1 MGRSSAKAAP
11 ENTRSDAK
19 AGFLRSA
26 RDGHLDKVLE
36 HLKNNTD
43 INTSNA
49 NGLNAL
55 HLASK
60 EGHVDVVTELLKRG
74 AAVDSATKK
83 GNTALHIASLAG
95 QEEVVKILVL
105 QGASVNVQSQNGFT
119 PLYMAAQENHDGVV
133 RFLLA
138 NGANQSL
145 ATEDGF
151 TPLAVALQQ
160 GHDKVVSVLLENDTR
175 GKVRLPALHIA
186 AKKDDCKAAALLLQ
200 SDHNPDVTSKSG
212 FTPLHIAAHYGNEN
226 IASLLVQKG
235 ADVNFLAKHHITP
248 LHVAA
253 KWGKA
258 NMAALLLDRHAQLE
272 AKTRD
277 GLTPLHCAARS
288 GHESV
293 VDLLLE
299 RGAPISSKTKNGLAP
314 LHMAAQGDHV
324 DAGRILLHH
333 KAPVDEVTVDYL
345 TALHVAAHCGHVRVA
360 KLLLDRKADPN
371 SRALNG
377 FTPLHIA
384 CKKNRIKVIEL
395 LLKHGASIEATTESG
410 LTPLHVASFM
420 GCMNIVIYLLQHGAN
435 ANAPTMRGEAPLHL
449 AARANQTDI
458 VRILLRNNAQVD
470 ARAREQQ
477 TPLHIASRLG
487 NVDIV
492 MLLLQHNADLD
503 AVTKDMYTPLH
514 IAAKE
519 GQDEVA
525 AVLLEHGANNTA
537 ATKRGFTPLHLAAKY
552 GNIKVARLLIQK
564 DAPVDAQGK
573 NGVTPLHVAS
583 HYDHQSVALLLL
595 DKGASPHAAAKN
607 GYTPLH
613 IAAKK
618 NQMDIATTL
627 LEYGA
632 QTNAESKAGFTP
644 LHLSA
649 QEGHT
654 DMSTLLIEH
663 QADPNY
669 EAKNGL
675 TPMHL
680 CAQEDRVNVAAI
692 LVKSNAQI
700 NAQTKSGYTP
710 LHVACHF
717 GQMNMVRFLLG
728 HQSQIDAATNQG
740 YTAMHQA
747 AQQGHP
753 MIVNLLLES
762 GATPNA
768 VTSQGQTALSIAQKL
783 GYITVI
789 ETLKVVTE
797 TTITTTT
804 TTIIEEKYRV
814 QAPETMQETF
824 MSDSEDEGGE
834 DGVLGDH
841 SYRYLTVDEMK
852 SLGDDSMPMDGMG
865 DDRRNSGVEETILA
879 AKEGYAQFS
888 GNYAPDNV
896 DLARQPVSI
905 GHPSV
910 LDDSLWSL
918 ASKGTGMWRSRF
930 LVSFMVDARGG
941 AMRGCRHSGVRVIIP
956 PRKAA
961 CPMRITCRYLKK
973 DKLVHPPPLME
984 GEALASRILELGPS
998 AAKFLG
1004 PVIIEVPHFAALRG
1018 KEREIIVLRSD
1029 NGETWREH
1037 TLEAT
1042 EEAVQEVLNESFDG
1056 EDMGQLEDMNTHRIT
1071 RILTTDF
1078 PQYFAIVSRVR
1089 QEVHAIGPDGGMVSS
1104 SVVPQVQA
1112 VFPPGALTKKIKV
1125 GLQAQPIQPELVV
1138 KLLGNRVAV
1147 SPIVTVEPRR
1157 RKFHRPITLT
1167 IPVPQAAARGM
1178 INQYS
1183 GDTPTLRLLCSIT
1196 GNAADVSTGGT
1207 SRAQWEDVTGSTPLT
1222 FVNDCVSFTTTVS
1235 ARFWLMDCRNVAE
1248 AAKMATDLYREA
1260 INVPF
1265 MAKFVVFAKRHEPQE
1280 ARLRVFCMT
1289 DDKEEKTLEQQEHFV
1304 EVAKSRD
1311 VEVLETKSQYLEFA
1325 GNLVPITKS
1334 GEQLAL
1340 TFRAF
1345 RENRLPFTVRVKDN
1359 HADPVGRIAF
1369 MREARAGR
1377 GEPPQTPICNLNI
1390 VLPST
1395 VTPETARSEPDLLA
1409 LQKKYGFLHD
1419 VGLVYTTNRPEAIH
1433 KADLR
1438 LSDICNLLGRD
1449 WIPLAQCLEIPDSD
1463 LNLID
1468 NEYPDNTTQQAMV
1481 MLKLW
1486 MAQSQNKVTGNALEK
1501 ALRKI
1506 GRDDIVNRCIYNV
1519 ELVTDDLEK
1528 AVAKTQLDQSGFDNL
1543 RDELGA
1549 DSTRNTLQRDTSLD
1563 VSFDEQ
1569 DLMKDSES
1577 VDEIPEKREEEE
1589 ELNLQEVSEVFSQEI
1604 KTAIPQKQVYDD
1616 AEPPSQ
1622 RIIIHEEKGICDSRE
1637 AEKDIEIPQPVQD
1650 LESGNLQQDAEDSWG
1665 TRQSTMEERVID
1677 RYVIDTHPKPV
1688 FDPPEE
1694 DIPVEQ
1700 LPTNEEEEEEEEE
1713 EEIVEEPMV
1722 VATTAPAPRQRERVD
1737 DEPESLYSP
1746 SWNAS
1751 KHPVSCKQSMPIEAI
1766 AVQQGRPYEQEE
1778 DDEQEVERPAVIATS
1793 ALAPAPAPVPRHSY
1807 QRTEDEPEV
1816 LISSSWD
1823 AANEPTSCDDEVLEK
1838 EFAAALHGG
1847 DIDDSNTFSPELLS
1861 RSLQQQTTEHDAKVR
1876 MSTSKTPPSS
1886 PLEAVEAFTE
1896 SQMHTSHPEAVPA
1909 QVALAQSETI
1919 RSEDLDTT
1927 AASHVD
1933 VQEEHWTED
1942 VEANEPAAVS
1952 GQQSSTG
1959 PFSRIFQSGSSSSST
1974 PVPSPPPPP
1983 LIRRVPSPPS
1993 ASSISPSSSPSQ
2005 SPQVPERRNRK
2016 SRRFLAPHQRP
2027 ANPALDCEDQ
2037 VQTDVTDDVGDLSE
2051 SELFDHAQ
2059 PKLEEHERTTETEEL
2074 LERHS
2079 ANSETSDVAET
2090 IYGSPEAVRYFQ
2102 KVAIPPSGTESTV
2115 IHVDDLSARSKL
2127 VVRPLSLPDT
2137 YVDRHGSPGTKHRR
2151 TDFVVA
2157 LTPQSKPEIQRQSAP
2172 LSEVHFQI
2180 ESTPVPEGEPQSDVE
2195 LGGQC
2200 DSSIPV
2206 SEAQLHFE
2214 PSSIAQSGAKLE
2226 ERKSDGVAQQE
2237 QVLESD
2243 TEAEDSSRDLE
2254 QELLSEA
2261 NLVIEQVMKLAIEQ
2275 VTGRAESEPRPA
2287 SALPQVDVEKAV
2299 DSAEIEPVA
2308 ESRLAKMG
2316 EPQSDMKSTTVG
2328 QLLCEEAAPQ
2338 LLETDSVGLAFEC
2351 EFTSGSESDI
2361 ASEAAESGEGKVA
2374 AAEKSCDPVSP
2385 TKPES
2390 EPESLEM
2397 ANSVPV
2403 LEVATKSDVQ
2413 PVLKGATDLI
2423 EAEAEA
2429 LLQLNSES
2437 DSASEAGPFFIP
2449 QSKSMLES
2457 VPVQGDHSVRILD
2470 IDRQSDLEQPAVE
2483 TITKLEISSADVLDK
2498 SSLSKPE
2505 AVPEGVS
2512 LPQSGT
2518 ESDVGLVLHTS
2529 AVRDG
2534 EAAVRVVECVRK
2546 PEVESLLEAESVLE
2560 TEPVVHAES
2569 EESSQS
2575 VSTASDQGVADDD
2588 MDELYTEEE
2597 DFENKSH
2604 AARVASVLND
2614 QHRPR
2619 PDESPLDERAERM
2632 AEAILASAMF
2642 ETVFLQPE
2650 NRSQTTT
2657 PVPAHGLPAIDLPFI
2672 GSSFCRIQF
2681 PCTDARLTSAGN
2693 TAASTSQ
2700 SLVTNHPLPETES
2713 PEIPIDTTNT
2723 VPSSRIPVLSKRQN
2737 LSRSVSEQPHSSGS
2751 RMPVAAPRVSRMI
2764 PGYFTSADH
2773 TSSADANAG
2782 CSAESLPSSIQE
2794 NVESYSVRKQ
2804 FWEEVAS
2811 GTSSTSSTSSTRT
2824 RQTKSERSSLIV
2836 TDESFGPIGQRE
2848 TKSERSSAVLSEQD
2862 IYEVGRYTVTKVS
2875 TSETVIDTTHEST
2888 GATGQEIIEELQLAP
2903 PPVDQSSS
2911 KVEEIETV
2919 RTQETTVT
2927 RLSGKLDNPI
2937 VLEETVTG
2945 SSHRERIG
2953 REEYIYSSGDES
2965 VSLRAEDV
2973 ESHSDVVLP
2982 GGRQVVTEEFAK
2994 SSKTVFKDGQPVFVE
3009 EFQYDQRQQPAD
3021 SPPLESA
3028 PTASGFEDSTT
3039 ADLTTGDWTT
3049 ADSVEVNVD
3058 SQEQEVPDISIVH
3071 QESFGGGLT
3080 SSGESQEE
3088 GEAVA
3093 GMAFINTAFIGVD
3106 HIDMKDQEPANIAR
3120 AVSPFEVPRG
3130 EAYVIGTYGPD
3141 FDQPAARD
3149 ENEPDEE
3156 SPLPSPQSRLTF
3168 ELPQEAIVAEER
3180 DECAVSS
3187 QPRSRTTSLDSQDLE
3202 TYGSEG
3208 EEADDDEQ
3216 DPSQAR
3222 EKIFSQGLSFQEER
3236 DRELTP
3242 EEALQ
3247 LAENLIEEIKAEAP
3261 RRAEM
3266 MSSTTPDDEL
3276 KEIDEGAADVAQEVA
3291 QTLTFQEETEAKIS
3305 EYIRQVDVHEEVAVS
3320 DGQNTTEETINWSLT
3335 EIHES
3340 STHSEHVDIQG
3351 LDRTVL
3357 PELDI
3362 VEPQGA
3368 HEQEATS
3375 PEQVCS
3381 PERETTSTTSSG
3393 SKIDSSATFSE
3404 NKTVSYEETSTT
3416 WTKKEEET
3424 TYFSAAETGAQ
3435 RPSRPTSSD
3444 VEALISTG
3452 ATTACSSE
3460 YETAFSSS
3468 SRSVNSSDFHS
3479 AVSSVSSRESMKSL
3493 DSTTGLASET
3503 SETLL
3508 ASALE
3513 QDTTDRDLTP
3523 TDVSLDLNQMDVQF
3537 KMASDLPAAPVQREE
3552 QEEVAT
3558 RAESPFEMISP
3569 VDEGMVELEDD
3580 DDDDPAEELIPPVM
3594 KRSQEMTFHPEPK
3607 PLRETGLSP
3616 PTTPTPSEESPS
3628 LKSSLEAEK
3637 LLFDYVM
3644 STNDEAAY
3652 LSTSTLSDG
3661 TTSTVIEAGGKTVK
3675 QDTYDQLSDEP
3686 EADQDCQEDEANA
3699 TVTALDAATITSRSG
3714 SLASSTDVEG
3724 IISRQV
3730 TISSAIVIDE
3740 STQSINTQITT
3751 RRVVVQG
3758 ESEELILPASMVPD
3772 ITVQHA
3778 SPVIDRRFSYPEN
3791 VAGADLSELAKQVIE
3806 EVPSE
3811 EELEERDEGLGA
3823 ETAEPAHQ
3831 EQSEQLYQS
3840 EEVEQVEE
3848 IEEGEQELA
3857 EEPEEIEADYPEMD
3871 VGELI
3876 SPPALVARRIDPPNM
3891 AGYNYEMSFERA
3903 QDEREDAV
3911 EVEDVIEDLEKQ
3923 KRWMEMQ
3930 FEEAEDAAQGIF
3942 QPIAS
3947 RVQPLADIEECKE
3960 DEESLNGSDR
3970 LVGRLKES
3978 LSSTPEF
3985 DVLSGR
3991 RYFTRSGDVDDLSV
4005 DSLQD
4010 FERLELELHA
4020 EKLRRQSN
4028 GSGSQESLNGRRIGS
4043 RSSGGDNVSVNSL
4056 TEFERLERDMAEA
4069 AKLEERARQQEAA
4082 LLSEIEEG
4090 HESQTSESESCETLS
4105 GQREGDDTEED
4116 DDDDYE
4122 QRMFEIDEIIR
4133 QAQTNIEQ
4141 FETELTT
4148 EVKQTIRSSRME
4160 STGSF
4165 NETTHSSVV
4174 DMKTESVDSVDSIE
4188 PDFLA
4193 GGSTSQR
4200 TAAIYRSCIR
4210 TEIKYSSDDIQQ
4222 ADSLT
4227 GGPDSLDVFG
4237 PSSVDSLD
4245 SNARSRTGHESDSL
4259 QAMVGAE
4266 SSSDSSSSRDDLP
4279 RDTTLQRP
4287 TGIFRPTTCSSDSL
4301 EQTQSSSRAT
4311 GGFDSDS
4318 IMSGSMTSS
4327 MGSAVAVTVHPTEA
4341 PMSPSGAPVHTE
4353 RTETSCTVE
4362 MSPEI
4367 RKVTFH
4373 GPDVEEQM
4381 KDFVSQFAPGEDI
4394 REVEVTDP
4402 VTGNIFVTRV
4412 TQRRAFVDAQDL
4424 PTDEDDLPSRQAV
4437 EEYIRTRGPQLEDV
4451 DSFEV
4456 DDGSGN
4462 IQRVI
4467 RKRVVVDSTATAIPT
4482 THSCA
4487 SPSLSLNPPTAFQS
4501 SPATEPTESTPLPEM
4516 TSSGA
4521 ARNDGIQPR
4530 LPSAPRDSISIDDDD
4545 DDEEAMEVDSHEHD
4559 WRIAEFAPNT
4569 TLGRQQA
4576 TVFQLI
4582 TAEADDQAAASAACQ
4597 QYDPTCSAI
4606 SESEPSLPSQ
4616 PDWSDSAQDGM

>member
-1 MGRSSAKAAP
+1 
-11 ENTRSDAK
+11 
-19 AGFLRSA
+19 
-26 RDGHLDKVLE
+26 
-36 HLKNNTD
+36 
-43 INTSNA
+43 
-49 NGLNAL
+49 
-55 HLASK
+55 
-60 EGHVDVVTELLKRG
+60 
-74 AAVDSATKK
+74 
-83 GNTALHIASLAG
+83 
-95 QEEVVKILVL
+95 
-105 QGASVNVQSQNGFT
+105 
-119 PLYMAAQENHDGVV
+119 
-133 RFLLA
+133 
-138 NGANQSL
+138 
-145 ATEDGF
+145 
-151 TPLAVALQQ
+151 
-160 GHDKVVSVLLENDTR
+160 
-175 GKVRLPALHIA
+175 
-186 AKKDDCKAAALLLQ
+186 
-200 SDHNPDVTSKSG
+200 
-212 FTPLHIAAHYGNEN
+212 
-226 IASLLVQKG
+226 
-235 ADVNFLAKHHITP
+235 
-248 LHVAA
+248 
-253 KWGKA
+253 
-258 NMAALLLDRHAQLE
+258 
-272 AKTRD
+272 
-277 GLTPLHCAARS
+277 
-288 GHESV
+288 
-293 VDLLLE
+293 
-299 RGAPISSKTKNGLAP
+299 
-314 LHMAAQGDHV
+314 
-324 DAGRILLHH
+324 
-333 KAPVDEVTVDYL
+333 
-345 TALHVAAHCGHVRVA
+345 
-360 KLLLDRKADPN
+360 
-371 SRALNG
+371 
-377 FTPLHIA
+377 
-384 CKKNRIKVIEL
+384 
-395 LLKHGASIEATTESG
+395 
-410 LTPLHVASFM
+410 
-420 GCMNIVIYLLQHGAN
+420 
-435 ANAPTMRGEAPLHL
+435 
-449 AARANQTDI
+449 
-458 VRILLRNNAQVD
+458 
-470 ARAREQQ
+470 
-477 TPLHIASRLG
+477 
-487 NVDIV
+487 
-492 MLLLQHNADLD
+492 
-503 AVTKDMYTPLH
+503 
-514 IAAKE
+514 
-519 GQDEVA
+519 
-525 AVLLEHGANNTA
+525 
-537 ATKRGFTPLHLAAKY
+537 
-552 GNIKVARLLIQK
+552 
-564 DAPVDAQGK
+564 
-573 NGVTPLHVAS
+573 
-583 HYDHQSVALLLL
+583 
-595 DKGASPHAAAKN
+595 
-607 GYTPLH
+607 
-613 IAAKK
+613 
-618 NQMDIATTL
+618 
-627 LEYGA
+627 
-632 QTNAESKAGFTP
+632 
-644 LHLSA
+644 
-649 QEGHT
+649 
-654 DMSTLLIEH
+654 
-663 QADPNY
+663 
-669 EAKNGL
+669 
-675 TPMHL
+675 
-680 CAQEDRVNVAAI
+680 
-692 LVKSNAQI
+692 
-700 NAQTKSGYTP
+700 
-710 LHVACHF
+710 
-717 GQMNMVRFLLG
+717 
-728 HQSQIDAATNQG
+728 
-740 YTAMHQA
+740 
-747 AQQGHP
+747 
-753 MIVNLLLES
+753 
-762 GATPNA
+762 
-768 VTSQGQTALSIAQKL
+768 
-783 GYITVI
+783 
-789 ETLKVVTE
+789 
-797 TTITTTT
+797 
-804 TTIIEEKYRV
+804 
-814 QAPETMQETF
+814 
-824 MSDSEDEGGE
+824 
-834 DGVLGDH
+834 
-841 SYRYLTVDEMK
+841 
-852 SLGDDSMPMDGMG
+852 
-865 DDRRNSGVEETILA
+865 
-879 AKEGYAQFS
+879 
-888 GNYAPDNV
+888 
-896 DLARQPVSI
+896 
-905 GHPSV
+905 
-910 LDDSLWSL
+910 
-918 ASKGTGMWRSRF
+918 
-930 LVSFMVDARGG
+930 
-941 AMRGCRHSGVRVIIP
+941 
-956 PRKAA
+956 
-961 CPMRITCRYLKK
+961 
-973 DKLVHPPPLME
+973 
-984 GEALASRILELGPS
+984 
-998 AAKFLG
+998 
-1004 PVIIEVPHFAALRG
+1004 
-1018 KEREIIVLRSD
+1018 
-1029 NGETWREH
+1029 
-1037 TLEAT
+1037 
-1042 EEAVQEVLNESFDG
+1042 
-1056 EDMGQLEDMNTHRIT
+1056 
-1071 RILTTDF
+1071 
-1078 PQYFAIVSRVR
+1078 
-1089 QEVHAIGPDGGMVSS
+1089 
-1104 SVVPQVQA
+1104 
-1112 VFPPGALTKKIKV
+1112 
-1125 GLQAQPIQPELVV
+1125 
-1138 KLLGNRVAV
+1138 
-1147 SPIVTVEPRR
+1147 
-1157 RKFHRPITLT
+1157 
-1167 IPVPQAAARGM
+1167 
-1178 INQYS
+1178 
-1183 GDTPTLRLLCSIT
+1183 
-1196 GNAADVSTGGT
+1196 
-1207 SRAQWEDVTGSTPLT
+1207 
-1222 FVNDCVSFTTTVS
+1222 
-1235 ARFWLMDCRNVAE
+1235 
-1248 AAKMATDLYREA
+1248 
-1260 INVPF
+1260 
-1265 MAKFVVFAKRHEPQE
+1265 
-1280 ARLRVFCMT
+1280 
-1289 DDKEEKTLEQQEHFV
+1289 
-1304 EVAKSRD
+1304 
-1311 VEVLETKSQYLEFA
+1311 
-1325 GNLVPITKS
+1325 
-1334 GEQLAL
+1334 
-1340 TFRAF
+1340 
-1345 RENRLPFTVRVKDN
+1345 
-1359 HADPVGRIAF
+1359 
-1369 MREARAGR
+1369 
-1377 GEPPQTPICNLNI
+1377 
-1390 VLPST
+1390 
-1395 VTPETARSEPDLLA
+1395 
-1409 LQKKYGFLHD
+1409 
-1419 VGLVYTTNRPEAIH
+1419 
-1433 KADLR
+1433 
-1438 LSDICNLLGRD
+1438 
-1449 WIPLAQCLEIPDSD
+1449 
-1463 LNLID
+1463 
-1468 NEYPDNTTQQAMV
+1468 
-1481 MLKLW
+1481 
-1486 MAQSQNKVTGNALEK
+1486 
-1501 ALRKI
+1501 
-1506 GRDDIVNRCIYNV
+1506 
-1519 ELVTDDLEK
+1519 
-1528 AVAKTQLDQSGFDNL
+1528 
-1543 RDELGA
+1543 
-1549 DSTRNTLQRDTSLD
+1549 
-1563 VSFDEQ
+1563 
-1569 DLMKDSES
+1569 
-1577 VDEIPEKREEEE
+1577 
-1589 ELNLQEVSEVFSQEI
+1589 
-1604 KTAIPQKQVYDD
+1604 
-1616 AEPPSQ
+1616 
-1622 RIIIHEEKGICDSRE
+1622 
-1637 AEKDIEIPQPVQD
+1637 
-1650 LESGNLQQDAEDSWG
+1650 
-1665 TRQSTMEERVID
+1665 
-1677 RYVIDTHPKPV
+1677 
-1688 FDPPEE
+1688 
-1694 DIPVEQ
+1694 
-1700 LPTNEEEEEEEEE
+1700 
-1713 EEIVEEPMV
+1713 
-1722 VATTAPAPRQRERVD
+1722 
-1737 DEPESLYSP
+1737 
-1746 SWNAS
+1746 
-1751 KHPVSCKQSMPIEAI
+1751 
-1766 AVQQGRPYEQEE
+1766 
-1778 DDEQEVERPAVIATS
+1778 
-1793 ALAPAPAPVPRHSY
+1793 
-1807 QRTEDEPEV
+1807 
-1816 LISSSWD
+1816 
-1823 AANEPTSCDDEVLEK
+1823 
-1838 EFAAALHGG
+1838 
-1847 DIDDSNTFSPELLS
+1847 
-1861 RSLQQQTTEHDAKVR
+1861 
-1876 MSTSKTPPSS
+1876 
-1886 PLEAVEAFTE
+1886 
-1896 SQMHTSHPEAVPA
+1896 
-1909 QVALAQSETI
+1909 
-1919 RSEDLDTT
+1919 
-1927 AASHVD
+1927 
-1933 VQEEHWTED
+1933 
-1942 VEANEPAAVS
+1942 
-1952 GQQSSTG
+1952 
-1959 PFSRIFQSGSSSSST
+1959 
-1974 PVPSPPPPP
+1974 
-1983 LIRRVPSPPS
+1983 
-1993 ASSISPSSSPSQ
+1993 
-2005 SPQVPERRNRK
+2005 
-2016 SRRFLAPHQRP
+2016 
-2027 ANPALDCEDQ
+2027 
-2037 VQTDVTDDVGDLSE
+2037 
-2051 SELFDHAQ
+2051 
-2059 PKLEEHERTTETEEL
+2059 
-2074 LERHS
+2074 
-2079 ANSETSDVAET
+2079 
-2090 IYGSPEAVRYFQ
+2090 
-2102 KVAIPPSGTESTV
+2102 
-2115 IHVDDLSARSKL
+2115 
-2127 VVRPLSLPDT
+2127 
-2137 YVDRHGSPGTKHRR
+2137 
-2151 TDFVVA
+2151 
-2157 LTPQSKPEIQRQSAP
+2157 
-2172 LSEVHFQI
+2172 
-2180 ESTPVPEGEPQSDVE
+2180 
-2195 LGGQC
+2195 
-2200 DSSIPV
+2200 
-2206 SEAQLHFE
+2206 
-2214 PSSIAQSGAKLE
+2214 
-2226 ERKSDGVAQQE
+2226 
-2237 QVLESD
+2237 
-2243 TEAEDSSRDLE
+2243 
-2254 QELLSEA
+2254 
-2261 NLVIEQVMKLAIEQ
+2261 
-2275 VTGRAESEPRPA
+2275 
-2287 SALPQVDVEKAV
+2287 
-2299 DSAEIEPVA
+2299 
-2308 ESRLAKMG
+2308 
-2316 EPQSDMKSTTVG
+2316 
-2328 QLLCEEAAPQ
+2328 
-2338 LLETDSVGLAFEC
+2338 
-2351 EFTSGSESDI
+2351 
-2361 ASEAAESGEGKVA
+2361 
-2374 AAEKSCDPVSP
+2374 
-2385 TKPES
+2385 
-2390 EPESLEM
+2390 
-2397 ANSVPV
+2397 
-2403 LEVATKSDVQ
+2403 
-2413 PVLKGATDLI
+2413 
-2423 EAEAEA
+2423 
-2429 LLQLNSES
+2429 
-2437 DSASEAGPFFIP
+2437 
-2449 QSKSMLES
+2449 
-2457 VPVQGDHSVRILD
+2457 
-2470 IDRQSDLEQPAVE
+2470 
-2483 TITKLEISSADVLDK
+2483 
-2498 SSLSKPE
+2498 
-2505 AVPEGVS
+2505 
-2512 LPQSGT
+2512 
-2518 ESDVGLVLHTS
+2518 
-2529 AVRDG
+2529 
-2534 EAAVRVVECVRK
+2534 
-2546 PEVESLLEAESVLE
+2546 
-2560 TEPVVHAES
+2560 
-2569 EESSQS
+2569 
-2575 VSTASDQGVADDD
+2575 
-2588 MDELYTEEE
+2588 
-2597 DFENKSH
+2597 
-2604 AARVASVLND
+2604 
-2614 QHRPR
+2614 
-2619 PDESPLDERAERM
+2619 
-2632 AEAILASAMF
+2632 
-2642 ETVFLQPE
+2642 
-2650 NRSQTTT
+2650 
-2657 PVPAHGLPAIDLPFI
+2657 
-2672 GSSFCRIQF
+2672 
-2681 PCTDARLTSAGN
+2681 
-2693 TAASTSQ
+2693 
-2700 SLVTNHPLPETES
+2700 
-2713 PEIPIDTTNT
+2713 
-2723 VPSSRIPVLSKRQN
+2723 
-2737 LSRSVSEQPHSSGS
+2737 
-2751 RMPVAAPRVSRMI
+2751 MPVAAPRVSRMI

-3340 STHSEHVDIQG
+3340 STRTEHVDIQG

-3537 KMASDLPAAPVQREE
+3537 KMASDLPVAPVQREE

-4521 ARNDGIQPR
+4521 
-4530 LPSAPRDSISIDDDD
+4530 
-4545 DDEEAMEVDSHEHD
+4545 
-4559 WRIAEFAPNT
+4559 
-4569 TLGRQQA
+4569 
-4576 TVFQLI
+4576 
-4582 TAEADDQAAASAACQ
+4582 EADDQAAASAACQ

>member
-1 MGRSSAKAAP
+1 MANESEQVEGGEPVATAKTLLTTTTAATINGNGSQEP
-11 ENTRSDAK
+11 SPTLQVPSIIPSIKITKSDAK

-26 RDGHLDKVLE
+26 RDGHLDKVLD

-288 GHESV
+288 GHETV

-492 MLLLQHNADLD
+492 MLLLQHSADLD

-654 DMSTLLIEH
+654 DMSTLLMEH
-663 QADPNY
+663 QAEPNY

-675 TPMHL
+675 TPLHL

-692 LVKSNAQI
+692 LVKNNAEI

-728 HQSQIDAATNQG
+728 HQSQIDAVTSQG
-740 YTAMHQA
+740 YTPMHQA

-865 DDRRNSGVEETILA
+865 DERRNSGVEESILA

-905 GHPSV
+905 GNPSV

-1359 HADPVGRIAF
+1359 HADPIGRIAF

-1419 VGLVYTTNRPEAIH
+1419 VGLVYATNRPEAIH

-1577 VDEIPEKREEEE
+1577 IDEIPEKREEEE
-1589 ELNLQEVSEVFSQEI
+1589 QLNLQEVSEVISQEI
-1604 KTAIPQKQVYDD
+1604 KTDIPQKEAYD
-1616 AEPPSQ
+1616 AEPVSQ
-1622 RIIIHEEKGICDSRE
+1622 RIILHEEKGICDSRE
-1637 AEKDIEIPQPVQD
+1637 AEKDIEIPQPVHE
-1650 LESGNLQQDAEDSWG
+1650 LESGDIYQEETEPWG
-1665 TRQSTMEERVID
+1665 TRQSTVEERVID
-1677 RYVIDTHPKPV
+1677 RYVIDTHPTPM
-1688 FDPPEE
+1688 FDPLAE

-1700 LPTNEEEEEEEEE
+1700 LPTNEEEEEGDEV
-1713 EEIVEEPMV
+1713 VEEPVV
-1722 VATTAPAPRQRERVD
+1722 VAASAPKPRQ
-1737 DEPESLYSP
+1737 
-1746 SWNAS
+1746 
-1751 KHPVSCKQSMPIEAI
+1751 QQPI
-1766 AVQQGRPYEQEE
+1766 
-1778 DDEQEVERPAVIATS
+1778 D
-1793 ALAPAPAPVPRHSY
+1793 
-1807 QRTEDEPEV
+1807 DEPEV
-1816 LISSSWD
+1816 LHSSSSSF
-1823 AANEPTSCDDEVLEK
+1823 AAEEPVSCVAPAPVERVAAVEQPRTYEPEQESEEEQEEVEEEPAVMATSTPARQQQRVFDEPEALNASFWNPPDEPVTCDDQFLEQ
-1838 EFAAALHGG
+1838 EFTAALQG
-1847 DIDDSNTFSPELLS
+1847 DEIDDVNKFSPELLS
-1861 RSLQQQTTEHDAKVR
+1861 RSLEQPKSNNDAKVR

-1886 PLEAVEAFTE
+1886 PFEAIEAFTQ
-1896 SQMHTSHPEAVPA
+1896 SQMYTSQPEAVPA
-1909 QVALAQSETI
+1909 QVALAQSETL
-1919 RSEDLDTT
+1919 RSEDLDTSAT
-1927 AASHVD
+1927 SHVD
-1933 VQEEHWTED
+1933 VQEEHWTEE

-1952 GQQSSTG
+1952 
-1959 PFSRIFQSGSSSSST
+1959 
-1974 PVPSPPPPP
+1974 
-1983 LIRRVPSPPS
+1983 
-1993 ASSISPSSSPSQ
+1993 
-2005 SPQVPERRNRK
+2005 
-2016 SRRFLAPHQRP
+2016 
-2027 ANPALDCEDQ
+2027 
-2037 VQTDVTDDVGDLSE
+2037 
-2051 SELFDHAQ
+2051 
-2059 PKLEEHERTTETEEL
+2059 
-2074 LERHS
+2074 
-2079 ANSETSDVAET
+2079 
-2090 IYGSPEAVRYFQ
+2090 
-2102 KVAIPPSGTESTV
+2102 
-2115 IHVDDLSARSKL
+2115 
-2127 VVRPLSLPDT
+2127 
-2137 YVDRHGSPGTKHRR
+2137 
-2151 TDFVVA
+2151 
-2157 LTPQSKPEIQRQSAP
+2157 
-2172 LSEVHFQI
+2172 
-2180 ESTPVPEGEPQSDVE
+2180 
-2195 LGGQC
+2195 
-2200 DSSIPV
+2200 
-2206 SEAQLHFE
+2206 
-2214 PSSIAQSGAKLE
+2214 
-2226 ERKSDGVAQQE
+2226 
-2237 QVLESD
+2237 
-2243 TEAEDSSRDLE
+2243 
-2254 QELLSEA
+2254 
-2261 NLVIEQVMKLAIEQ
+2261 
-2275 VTGRAESEPRPA
+2275 
-2287 SALPQVDVEKAV
+2287 
-2299 DSAEIEPVA
+2299 
-2308 ESRLAKMG
+2308 
-2316 EPQSDMKSTTVG
+2316 
-2328 QLLCEEAAPQ
+2328 
-2338 LLETDSVGLAFEC
+2338 
-2351 EFTSGSESDI
+2351 
-2361 ASEAAESGEGKVA
+2361 
-2374 AAEKSCDPVSP
+2374 
-2385 TKPES
+2385 
-2390 EPESLEM
+2390 
-2397 ANSVPV
+2397 
-2403 LEVATKSDVQ
+2403 
-2413 PVLKGATDLI
+2413 
-2423 EAEAEA
+2423 
-2429 LLQLNSES
+2429 
-2437 DSASEAGPFFIP
+2437 
-2449 QSKSMLES
+2449 
-2457 VPVQGDHSVRILD
+2457 
-2470 IDRQSDLEQPAVE
+2470 
-2483 TITKLEISSADVLDK
+2483 
-2498 SSLSKPE
+2498 
-2505 AVPEGVS
+2505 
-2512 LPQSGT
+2512 
-2518 ESDVGLVLHTS
+2518 
-2529 AVRDG
+2529 
-2534 EAAVRVVECVRK
+2534 
-2546 PEVESLLEAESVLE
+2546 
-2560 TEPVVHAES
+2560 
-2569 EESSQS
+2569 
-2575 VSTASDQGVADDD
+2575 
-2588 MDELYTEEE
+2588 
-2597 DFENKSH
+2597 
-2604 AARVASVLND
+2604 
-2614 QHRPR
+2614 
-2619 PDESPLDERAERM
+2619 
-2632 AEAILASAMF
+2632 
-2642 ETVFLQPE
+2642 
-2650 NRSQTTT
+2650 
-2657 PVPAHGLPAIDLPFI
+2657 
-2672 GSSFCRIQF
+2672 
-2681 PCTDARLTSAGN
+2681 DARLTSAGN
-2693 TAASTSQ
+2693 TAASAHQ
-2700 SLVTNHPLPETES
+2700 SLVTNPPIPESQSPETA
-2713 PEIPIDTTNT
+2713 DTSTNLPT
-2723 VPSSRIPVLSKRQN
+2723 SRIPVLSKRQN
-2737 LSRSVSEQPHSSGS
+2737 LSRSVSEQPQTSASK
-2751 RMPVAAPRVSRMI
+2751 MPVPTPRVGRMI
-2764 PGYFTSADH
+2764 PGYFSSADH
-2773 TSSADANAG
+2773 PSSTDVNAG
-2782 CSAESLPSSIQE
+2782 SSAESIPTSIQE

-2811 GTSSTSSTSSTRT
+2811 GTSSTSSSSSTRT

-2836 TDESFGPIGQRE
+2836 TDESFGPVGQRE
-2848 TKSERSSAVLSEQD
+2848 TKSERSSAVLSEED
-2862 IYEVGRYTVTKVS
+2862 IYEVGRYTITKVS
-2875 TSETVIDTTHEST
+2875 TSETVIDTTHESV
-2888 GATGQEIIEELQLAP
+2888 GAAGQEIIEELQLVQHP
-2903 PPVDQSSS
+2903 IDQSSS
-2911 KVEEIETV
+2911 KVEEIQTV
-2919 RTQETTVT
+2919 RTEETTVT
-2927 RLSGKLDNPI
+2927 RLSGKFDNPI

-2973 ESHSDVVLP
+2973 ESQSGVVLP

-2994 SSKTVFKDGQPVFVE
+2994 SSKIVYKDGQPVFVE

-3028 PTASGFEDSTT
+3028 PTGGFEDSTT
-3039 ADLTTGDWTT
+3039 AESTTGDWTT

-3058 SQEQEVPDISIVH
+3058 SQEHEVPDISIVH
-3071 QESFGGGLT
+3071 QESFGGGVT

-3088 GEAVA
+3088 GETVA

-3106 HIDMKDQEPANIAR
+3106 HIDIDHEPAAIAR
-3120 AVSPFEVPRG
+3120 SVSPFEVARG

-3141 FDQPAARD
+3141 FDAPV
-3149 ENEPDEE
+3149 EPEE
-3156 SPLPSPQSRLTF
+3156 EEEEEEASPPSSPQRRLTF
-3168 ELPQEAIVAEER
+3168 EMPQEAIVAEEV
-3180 DECAVSS
+3180 DECPVSS

-3208 EEADDDEQ
+3208 EAEEDEQ
-3216 DPSQAR
+3216 DPSQV
-3222 EKIFSQGLSFQEER
+3222 KDKVLSYGLSFQEEV

-3247 LAENLIEEIKAEAP
+3247 MAENLIEEIKVEAP

-3266 MSSTTPDDEL
+3266 MSSTTPDNETGESVEEETETIQDVPQ
-3276 KEIDEGAADVAQEVA
+3276 DAPQDAVPDAPQAAPQDATQDAPQYASQDAPQDVPQDVP
-3291 QTLTFQEETEAKIS
+3291 QSLSFKEETEAKIS
-3305 EYIRQVDVHEEVAVS
+3305 EYIRQVDIREEVSTATSSVENVVE
-3320 DGQNTTEETINWSLT
+3320 DTINWSLS
-3335 EIHES
+3335 EVHETS
-3340 STHSEHVDIQG
+3340 IQHEQFRVDIQESS
-3351 LDRTVL
+3351 RTVL

-3362 VEPQGA
+3362 ASQVS
-3368 HEQEATS
+3368 HEQELIS
-3375 PEQVCS
+3375 PEQVYS

-3416 WTKKEEET
+3416 WTRKEEET
-3424 TYFSAAETGAQ
+3424 IYFSAVETSGQ

-3444 VEALISTG
+3444 VDALISAG

-3493 DSTTGLASET
+3493 DSTAGVASEN
-3503 SETLL
+3503 SETLM

-3523 TDVSLDLNQMDVQF
+3523 TDVSLDLNQMDAQF
-3537 KMASDLPAAPVQREE
+3537 KLASDLSIPTVQHEEVGHEEVQHEEE
-3552 QEEVAT
+3552 QLDS
-3558 RAESPFEMISP
+3558 RPESPFEMISP
-3569 VDEGMVELEDD
+3569 VDEGMVELEDE
-3580 DDDDPAEELIPPVM
+3580 DDDDPAEDLIPPVM

-3607 PLRETGLSP
+3607 PLRETGISP

-3644 STNDEAAY
+3644 STTDEAAY

-3661 TTSTVIEAGGKTVK
+3661 TSSTVIEAGGRAVK
-3675 QDTYDQLSDEP
+3675 QDTDDQLSDEP
-3686 EADQDCQEDEANA
+3686 EVDQEVQEDEAA
-3699 TVTALDAATITSRSG
+3699 VTALDASTITSRSG
-3714 SLASSTDVEG
+3714 SLASGTEVEG
-3724 IISRQV
+3724 IVSRQV
-3730 TISSAIVIDE
+3730 TITSATVTHD

-3751 RRVVVQG
+3751 RRVVAQV
-3758 ESEELILPASMVPD
+3758 EPEVLALPASMVPD
-3772 ITVQHA
+3772 ITVQNA

-3791 VAGADLSELAKQVIE
+3791 VAGADLSELAKEIIE
-3806 EVPSE
+3806 EVPSD
-3811 EELEERDEGLGA
+3811 EELEEEDEGYGV
-3823 ETAEPAHQ
+3823 ESAEP
-3831 EQSEQLYQS
+3831 
-3840 EEVEQVEE
+3840 EQVEHE
-3848 IEEGEQELA
+3848 EKIEQYEGQEKLEQYEQDEELEQYVQAEELEQYVQAEELEAPELENQEEFQQELPELPELP
-3857 EEPEEIEADYPEMD
+3857 EEPEETDYPEVD
-3871 VGELI
+3871 VEELI
-3876 SPPALVARRIDPPNM
+3876 SPPALVARRIDPPSM
-3891 AGYNYEMSFERA
+3891 AGYNYEMSFERTE
-3903 QDEREDAV
+3903 DEEEEAAAV
-3911 EVEDVIEDLEKQ
+3911 EVEDSIEDLEKQ

-3942 QPIAS
+3942 QPIPS
-3947 RVQPLADIEECKE
+3947 RVQPLADIEEGKE

-4043 RSSGGDNVSVNSL
+4043 RSSGGDNISVNSL

-4148 EVKQTIRSSRME
+4148 EVKETVRSSRME

-4165 NETTHSSVV
+4165 NETTRSSVV

-4222 ADSLT
+4222 PDSLA

-4266 SSSDSSSSRDDLP
+4266 SSSDSAPSSSREDLP
-4279 RDTTLQRP
+4279 RDSTVQRP
-4287 TGIFRPTTCSSDSL
+4287 TAIFRPATCSSDSL

-4311 GGFDSDS
+4311 GFDSDS

-4327 MGSAVAVTVHPTEA
+4327 MGSAAAITVPTSETLTT
-4341 PMSPSGAPVHTE
+4341 PSGAPVY
-4353 RTETSCTVE
+4353 TETTRTVE
-4362 MSPEI
+4362 LSPEI

-4373 GPDVEEQM
+4373 GPDVDEQM

-4394 REVEVTDP
+4394 QEVEVTDP
-4402 VTGNIFVTRV
+4402 VTGNVFVTRV
-4412 TQRRAFVDAQDL
+4412 TQRRAFVDAENL
-4424 PTDEDDLPSRQAV
+4424 PAGEDNLPSRQAV

-4456 DDGSGN
+4456 DDGYGN

-4467 RKRVVVDSTATAIPT
+4467 RKRAVVDSTVTAVNPT
-4482 THSCA
+4482 THSHA
-4487 SPSLSLNPPTAFQS
+4487 SPSLSPNHPTAFQS
-4501 SPATEPTESTPLPEM
+4501 TPATEPMESTPLPEM

-4521 ARNDGIQPR
+4521 ARHDGVQPQ

-4559 WRIAEFAPNT
+4559 WRLAEFAPNT

-4576 TVFQLI
+4576 TNSQLT
-4582 TAEADDQAAASAACQ
+4582 TAEADDQTAASAACQ

-4616 PDWSDSAQDGM
+4616 PDWSDSAQGGN